1 MIKFKNLSWRNFLS
15 TGDSWTTVVLDRS
28 PSTLIVGS
36 NGAGKSTMIDA
47 LSFGLFG
54 KSHRS
59 IKKAQLINTINKKDC
74 QVTVDFEIGAVSYRV
89 IRGQKPNR
97 FEIYIDDKLVD
108 QSSNARDYQTY
119 LEQNILKLNH
129 KSFHQI
135 VVLGASSFVPFMQL
149 PAGHRRDV
157 IEDVL
162 DIQVFGLMNQILKSN
177 ISKVKDELRSVDG
190 AVHLANNSINLQ
202 KKHIREIQVLNE
214 SHIASKIKNL
224 GELNTK
230 ITEIEEET
238 NGLTKD
244 LESCIIDSRARL
256 KTVGEQVKQLSTYEV
271 GIKSGIK
278 RLTQEAKF
286 YEQNDDCPTCKQ
298 EIDGDF
304 KQEKLQTAR
313 EKTKELK
320 EGMEKCIVEI
330 RSAEELFKGVSVR
343 LESLNV
349 RENKRTL
356 NYGLISQYKKQVTTI
371 EDEIGELQS
380 TEDDMASLAKAN
392 KDLEVM
398 NSTLLEAM
406 TKRVALG
413 ELNNYNSVIY
423 EILKDTGIKT
433 KIIRQYLPMI
443 NQLINQYLQVMDFY
457 VSFYLD
463 ESFSEII
470 KSRHRDVFSY
480 DSFSEGEKMKI
491 DLAILFTWR
500 DVARVKNSMSTNLLI
515 LDETFDSSLDA
526 DGIENLIKILLTLSE
541 GTNLFVI
548 SHKGEILENKFRSKI
563 EFKKE
568 KNFSRIA

>member
-15 TGDSWTTVVLDRS
+15 TGDNATTVQLDRS
-28 PSTLIVGS
+28 PSTLIVGA
-36 NGAGKSTMIDA
+36 NGAGKSTLIDA

-59 IKKAQLINTINKKDC
+59 IKKAQLINTINQKEC
-74 QVTVDFEIGAVSYRV
+74 LVIVDFDIAGVKYRV
-89 IRGQKPNR
+89 IRGQKPNK

-108 QSSNARDYQTY
+108 QSSNARDYQAY

-149 PAGHRRDV
+149 PSGHRRDV

-177 ISKVKDELRSVDG
+177 ISKVKDDLKDVD
-190 AVHLANNSINLQ
+190 ASIRLANNSISLQ
-202 KKHIREIQVLNE
+202 KKHIRDIQVLNE
-214 SHIASKIKNL
+214 SHIASKINNL
-224 GELNTK
+224 GDITNK

-238 NGLTKD
+238 NDLTKD

-256 KTVGEQVKQLSTYEV
+256 KTVGKQVKQLTQYEI
-271 GIKSGIK
+271 GIKSGIN
-278 RLTQEAKF
+278 RLSLEVKF
-286 YEQNDDCPTCKQ
+286 YEENDDCPTCKQ

-304 KQEKLQTAR
+304 KQEKLQTTR

-349 RENKRTL
+349 RENKSAL

-371 EDEIGELQS
+371 EDEISELRS
-380 TEDDMASLAKAN
+380 TENDMASLAKAN
-392 KDLEVM
+392 KDLEIM
-398 NSTLLEAM
+398 NSTLLGSM
-406 TKRVALG
+406 NKRVELG

-548 SHKGEILENKFRSKI
+548 SHKGDILENKFRSKI

-568 KNFSRIA
+568 RNFSKIA

>member
-15 TGDSWTTVVLDRS
+15 TGDNATTVQLDRS
-28 PSTLIVGS
+28 PSTLIVGA
-36 NGAGKSTMIDA
+36 NGAGKSTLIDA

-59 IKKAQLINTINKKDC
+59 IKKAQLINTINQKEC
-74 QVTVDFEIGAVSYRV
+74 LVIVDFDIAGVEYRV
-89 IRGQKPNR
+89 IRGQKPNK

-108 QSSNARDYQTY
+108 QSSNARDYQAY

-149 PAGHRRDV
+149 PSGHRRDV

-177 ISKVKDELRSVDG
+177 ISKVKDDLKDVD
-190 AVHLANNSINLQ
+190 ASIRLANNSISLQ
-202 KKHIREIQVLNE
+202 KKHIRDIQVLNE
-214 SHIASKIKNL
+214 SHIASKINNL
-224 GELNTK
+224 GDITNK

-238 NGLTKD
+238 NDLTKD

-256 KTVGEQVKQLSTYEV
+256 KTVGKQVKQLTQYEI
-271 GIKSGIK
+271 GIKSGIN
-278 RLTQEAKF
+278 RLSLEVKF
-286 YEQNDDCPTCKQ
+286 YEENDDCPTCKQ

-304 KQEKLQTAR
+304 KQEKLQTTR

-349 RENKRTL
+349 RENKSAL

-371 EDEIGELQS
+371 EDEISELRS
-380 TEDDMASLAKAN
+380 TENDMASLAKAN
-392 KDLEVM
+392 KDLEIM
-398 NSTLLEAM
+398 NSTLLGSM
-406 TKRVALG
+406 NKRVELG

-548 SHKGEILENKFRSKI
+548 SHKGDILENKFRSKI

-568 KNFSRIA
+568 RNFSKIA